1 MNNILKAVEIKKN
14 YIDGERVLEVLCG
27 VNLEL
32 NKGDCIAI
40 MGASGA
46 GKSTLLHILGGLDF
60 PTDGSV
66 IANEIDLKNIS
77 ENQLAEYRNKK
88 IGFVFQFH
96 HLLPEFSALENVFLP
111 SLIRGNKKGQ
121 LIERAK
127 LLLQQVGL
135 GDRLNHLPSQLSG
148 GEQQRVAIARALM
161 NNPDIILADEPTGN
175 LDEKTSDAVMND
187 LINIIRTNQKSLIIV
202 THEHKIAEMMDKIFL
217 LKDGVLTLIK
227 ENTKG
232 VTS

>member
-232 VTS
+232 VTL

>member
-111 SLIRGNKKGQ
+111 SMISGDKRETIIN
-121 LIERAK
+121 RAK
-127 LLLQQVGL
+127 ILLSQVGL

-232 VTS
+232 VTL